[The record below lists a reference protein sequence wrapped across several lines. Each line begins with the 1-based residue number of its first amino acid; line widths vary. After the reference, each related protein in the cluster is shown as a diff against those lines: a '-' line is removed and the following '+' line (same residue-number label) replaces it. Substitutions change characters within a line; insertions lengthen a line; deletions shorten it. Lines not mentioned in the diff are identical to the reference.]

1 MVRME
6 PGVQAVEYT
15 LAQRRGSCRD
25 SAWLL
30 VQILRRLG
38 IAARF
43 ASGYLIQLAADEKSL
58 DGPSGPETDFCD
70 LHAWAE
76 AYLPGAGWIGL
87 DATSGLLAGG
97 GHIPIACTPEP
108 GAAAPISG
116 ALEKCKVEFD
126 VQMSVTRIAED
137 VRVTRP
143 YTAEQWRAI
152 DGAGQAVD
160 AQLLRDDVRLT
171 MGGEPTFVSIDD
183 ARSPQWTTEAVGE
196 DKARLAA
203 RLAMRL
209 RDRYAPEG
217 ALQFGQG
224 KWYPGEPLPRWSYAL
239 VWREDGVPLWREAK
253 LIAETPNTSVDGDDA
268 RRVIDGIAAQLG
280 VELANV
286 MPAFEDRRLRGTVG
300 HENKDY
306 DKPVGF
312 ILPVQPWQARDARGW
327 HSTRWKLPT
336 KRLLL
341 IPGDSP
347 VGLRLPLESLEPV
360 SADQRH
366 EVVAQVP
373 FDRVDPLPSEEQLQ
387 ITRAE
392 RGDKAQPTTDM
403 SVRTALAVENRDGF
417 VQVFLPPLPSAE
429 DYVEM
434 LAAVEATA
442 RALDQPVRLEG
453 YEPPPDHRLKTVRV
467 TPDPGVIE
475 VNVAPSSSWKELV
488 DSTTSLYEES
498 RLCRLG
504 TEKFMLDGRHSG
516 TGGGNHVVLGGATP
530 ADSPFLRRPDLL
542 RSFLGYFINHPSLSF
557 LFSGMF
563 VGPTSQ
569 APRVDQ
575 ARDDALYEL
584 EVAFAQLPER
594 HAEDE
599 IAARP
604 WLIDRIFRD
613 VLVDVTGNT
622 HRTEIC
628 IDKLY
633 SPDSATGRLGLVE
646 FRSFEMPPH
655 SQMSLAQALLIRALV
670 SRFWNKPYRAA
681 LQHWG
686 TSLHDRFMLPH
697 FVWDDF
703 CDVLA
708 ELSAGGVT
716 LEPEWFAPHFEFRF
730 PKIGSLC
737 HRGIELELRTALEPW
752 HVTGEHGVTGGT
764 ARYVDSSLERVQ
776 VLVHGLPE
784 ARYQVAC
791 NGTRVPLRPTGVAGQ
806 FVAGIRYRAWQPP
819 QCLHPTIG
827 VDTPLVLDLYDTWS
841 GRSVAGCSY
850 HVAHPAGRNYEVSP
864 VNALEAEGR
873 RLARFSTDQHS
884 GGPMQ
889 LRELPPNRIMPWTL
903 DMRLTHGG
911 VA

>member
-1 MVRME
+1 M
-6 PGVQAVEYT
+6 T
-15 LAQRRGSCRD
+15 
-25 SAWLL
+25 
-30 VQILRRLG
+30 
-38 IAARF
+38 
-43 ASGYLIQLAADEKSL
+43 
-58 DGPSGPETDFCD
+58 
-70 LHAWAE
+70 
-76 AYLPGAGWIGL
+76 
-87 DATSGLLAGG
+87 
-97 GHIPIACTPEP
+97 
-108 GAAAPISG
+108 
-116 ALEKCKVEFD
+116 
-126 VQMSVTRIAED
+126 VTRIAED
-137 VRVTRP
+137 IRVTRP
-143 YTAEQWRAI
+143 YTPEQWSSIER
-152 DGAGQAVD
+152 AGQAVD
-160 AQLLRDDVRLT
+160 EQLTRDDVRLT

-183 ARSPQWTTEAVGE
+183 ARSPQWNTEAVGE

-217 ALQFGQG
+217 SLQFGQG

-253 LIAETPNTSVDGDDA
+253 LIAETPSKSLDGAGA
-268 RRVIDGIAAQLG
+268 RRVIDGIATQLG
-280 VELANV
+280 VDV
-286 MPAFEDRRLRGTVG
+286 DHVIPAFEDRRLRGTAG
-300 HENKDY
+300 SEDKEY

-312 ILPVQPWQARDARGW
+312 ILPVQPWQARDRRRGW
-327 HSTRWKLPT
+327 SSTRWTFPT
-336 KRLLL
+336 SRLLL

-360 SADQRH
+360 PDADKN

-373 FDRVDPLPSEEQLQ
+373 FDRAAPLPDAEQLQ
-387 ITRAE
+387 VTRTQ
-392 RGDKAQPTTDM
+392 RGEAAQTTTDM
-403 SVRTALAVENRDGF
+403 SVRTALAVETREGF
-417 VQVFLPPLPSAE
+417 VHVFLPPLPSAE
-429 DYVEM
+429 DYVEL

-442 RALDQPVRLEG
+442 RELDQPLRLEG

-542 RSFLGYFINHPSLSF
+542 KSFLGYFTNHPSLSF

-584 EVAFAQLPER
+584 EVAFGQLPDR
-594 HAEDE
+594 DGADLS
-599 IAARP
+599 ARP
-604 WLIDRIFRD
+604 WVVDRIFRD

-655 SQMSLAQALLIRALV
+655 AQMSLAQALLIRALV
-670 SRFWNKPYRAA
+670 ARFWNKPYKAA

-686 TSLHDRFMLPH
+686 TSLHDRFMLPF

-708 ELSAGGVT
+708 ELSEDGVR

-737 HRGIELELRTALEPW
+737 HRGVELELRTALEPW
-752 HVTGEHGVTGGT
+752 HVTGEHGVSGGT
-764 ARYVDSSLERVQ
+764 ARYVDSSLERIQ
-776 VLVHGLPE
+776 VLVRGLPE
-784 ARYQVAC
+784 ARYQLAC
-791 NGTRVPLRPTGVAGQ
+791 NGTRIPLRPTGTVGE
-806 FVAGIRYRAWQPP
+806 FVAGVRYRAWQPP
-819 QCLHPTIG
+819 LCLHPTIG

-850 HVAHPAGRNYEVSP
+850 HVAHPAGRNYELFP

-884 GGPMQ
+884 GGAMT
-889 LRELPPNRIMPWTL
+889 LKELPPNRLMPCTL

-911 VA
+911 AA